1 MKTLRRF
8 LFAFIPVSILL
19 LSSCGKYP
27 DGPNFSILS
36 RKSRLENVWVHKET
50 AYANGTVEQN
60 PNPGY
65 TTEFTSDGDVIY
77 TNDVLTL
84 KGEWDLVN
92 DKKDLM
98 ITYPDLGGSTFEIR
112 RLKANELWLKNS
124 LGDVLKYKP
133 K

>member
-1 MKTLRRF
+1 MKALKRS
-8 LFAFIPVSILL
+8 LFVLIPSCILL

-36 RKSRLENVWVHKET
+36 RKSRIENVWVQKEMIHT
-50 AYANGTVEQN
+50 DGSVEYN
-60 PNPGY
+60 PTPGY

-77 TNDVLTL
+77 TNEVITL

-92 DKKDLM
+92 DKKDLLL
-98 ITYPDLGGSTFEIR
+98 TYSGIGSSTFEIR
-112 RLKANELWLKNS
+112 RLKANEMWLKNS
-124 LGDVLKYKP
+124 NGEILKYKP